1 MTVIENPY
9 ALSKPLDPMF
19 TVGRHIRVVQAK
31 VEITAETAA
40 KDVVIL
46 AKGLPAT
53 ARIHRIMLPKGSSAI
68 AGLTDV
74 DIGFYASRTNKLL
87 DADAVVDGK
96 SFAAALGNVDIVGDG
111 VSDFDA
117 TKDIATL
124 LGMNAGD
131 VPAYGFDLCATIN
144 TKGEATGSVEF
155 DIYVEQD

>member
-96 SFAAALGNVDIVGDG
+96 SFAAALGNVDIVGDRCQR
-111 VSDFDA
+111 F
-117 TKDIATL
+117 
-124 LGMNAGD
+124 
-131 VPAYGFDLCATIN
+131 
-144 TKGEATGSVEF
+144 
-155 DIYVEQD
+155 